1 MEPPSS
7 IEILPFF
14 SYSLRLWPSLAQIQP
29 SFVACVCVVY
39 MCIII
44 LLWRLYNTTRKE
56 IKNKE
61 FQGNNGSLTSNNL
74 ESGRELISLS
84 MNSRQKKR
92 AGTLNK

>member
-1 MEPPSS
+1 
-7 IEILPFF
+7 
-14 SYSLRLWPSLAQIQP
+14 
-29 SFVACVCVVY
+29 

-84 MNSRQKKR
+84 MNSRQKK
-92 AGTLNK
+92 GGDFE